1 MLRRVLGLYPLLLA
15 AAVWEAVAKCG
26 LVRPLFLPPLS
37 VVLAGMPALL
47 QEGELTGPLLTSLY
61 RAAAG
66 LAIAMVAG
74 LVTGLL
80 IARVRWVRLLV
91 GPLVAFGAPA
101 PKIAL
106 LPVFI
111 AWFGIG
117 HFSKILLV
125 AMTAVFPFILAAQA
139 GAEGVPMRQIWAARA
154 MGTSEFD
161 LFRRVVF
168 PSALP
173 ALLTG
178 LRVAVPY
185 ALITAFTAEMIA
197 GGGGLGGTLV
207 MAQRYFETPT
217 VFADILLMLAVG
229 YVVDL
234 GLVRL
239 QRTITPW
246 SEA

>member
-1 MLRRVLGLYPLLLA
+1 MLRRCLALYPLLLLA
-15 AAVWEAVAKCG
+15 VVWEAVARSG

-37 VVLAGMPALL
+37 TILAGMPGLL
-47 QEGELTGPLLTSLY
+47 SGGDLAGPLLTSLY

-66 LAIAMVAG
+66 LAVAIVVG

-80 IARVRWVRLLV
+80 IARVRWARLLF

-117 HFSKILLV
+117 HVSKIVLV
-125 AMTAVFPFILAAQA
+125 AVTAVFPFILAAQA
-139 GAEGVPMRQIWAARA
+139 GAEAVPVRQIWAARA
-154 MGTSEFD
+154 MGTSGRA
-161 LFRRVVF
+161 LFWRVVI
-168 PSALP
+168 PAALP
-173 ALLTG
+173 ALLNG
-178 LRVAVPY
+178 VRVAVPY

-217 VFADILLMLAVG
+217 VFADILVMLAVG
-229 YVVDL
+229 YVTDV

-239 QRTITPW
+239 QRRVTPW
-246 SEA
+246 HGD

>member
-1 MLRRVLGLYPLLLA
+1 VLRRILSLYPLLLA
-15 AAVWEAVAKCG
+15 AAVWEAVARGG
-26 LVRPLFLPPLS
+26 LVHPLFLPPLS

-47 QEGELTGPLLTSLY
+47 QEGDIAGPLLTSLY

-80 IARVRWVRLLV
+80 VARVRWVRLLL

-125 AMTAVFPFILAAQA
+125 AMTAVFPFI
-139 GAEGVPMRQIWAARA
+139 
-154 MGTSEFD
+154 
-161 LFRRVVF
+161 RVVC
-168 PSALP
+168 PAALP